1 MRRGLLFSGLAAIL
15 FITSC
20 ASLPAP
26 EQAAGIGPY
35 SSLHARLLVIE
46 PSKRWQVLLDWH
58 ADSPV
63 SGHARMSHA
72 ASNTVVELRWRHD
85 DIELRDNKTPAW
97 RKVSTA
103 QLAEQGIVVSPYTLS
118 RFLAGRIPAG
128 FKQRETNTW
137 ESRQAGGI
145 IRVQWYAQA
154 GRLELSDIKH
164 GKRATL
170 IILSGEKT
178 GPDSRMEPP
187 HA

>member
-1 MRRGLLFSGLAAIL
+1 MRRGFLFSGLAALL
-15 FITSC
+15 FLTSC

-35 SSLHARLLVIE
+35 TSVHARLLVIE

-58 ADSPV
+58 ADSPT

-85 DIELRDNKTPAW
+85 DIELRDNKAPAW
-97 RKVSTA
+97 RKLSTA

-118 RFLAGRIPAG
+118 RFLAGRVPAG
-128 FKQRETNTW
+128 FKQREPNLW
-137 ESRQAGGI
+137 ESRRTASI
-145 IRVQWYAQA
+145 IRVQWHAQA
-154 GRLELSDIKH
+154 RRLELSDIKH

-170 IILSGEKT
+170 IILSGEET
-178 GPDSRMEPP
+178 SPDSSIEPP